1 MRWRALLI
9 GVAVVAASV
18 VCVRLGLWQWGRYQH
33 KRALNRAERVALAL
47 PPARLEHAR
56 GLPDSLLGHR
66 VALRGAYDE
75 RHQVLLGGMIH
86 TGEAGVHVI
95 TPMLLEGDSVAVL
108 VDRGWLP
115 AADGVHARPQDF
127 PEPGLHEVMGF
138 ADTLG
143 TGAGVAAVA
152 LEADSVSVYSADQLD
167 YAPLATALAIPLA
180 RYYVRELPSAG
191 APSLP
196 RREAP
201 EPHEENMHLSY
212 AVQWF
217 AFAIVFLVGPAAL
230 AWSRRRKSLA
240 VASPKA

>member
-18 VCVRLGLWQWGRYQH
+18 VCVRLGLWQWSRYEH
-33 KRALNRAERVALAL
+33 KHALNRAERAVLAL
-47 PPARLEHAR
+47 PPSRLEHPR
-56 GLPDSLLGHR
+56 TLPDTLLGRR
-66 VALRGAYDE
+66 VALRGTFDE
-75 RHQVLLGGMIH
+75 RHQVLLAGMIH
-86 TGEAGVHVI
+86 TGEPGVHVI
-95 TPMLLEGDSVAVL
+95 TPLVLDGDSIAVL

-115 AADGVHARPQDF
+115 AADAVHARPQDF
-127 PEPGLHEVMGF
+127 PEPGAREVMGF

-143 TGAGVAAVA
+143 SASKDSAVV
-152 LEADSVSVYSADQLD
+152 LETDSVRVFSVAQLD
-167 YAPLATALAIPLA
+167 YAPLAAALAIPLA
-180 RYYVRELPSAG
+180 RYYVRELPSAS

-196 RREAP
+196 RREEP

-240 VASPKA
+240 GAQPKA

>member
-9 GVAVVAASV
+9 GVAVVAASAT
-18 VCVRLGLWQWGRYQH
+18 CVRLSLWQWSRYEH

-47 PPARLEHAR
+47 PPSRLGHAR
-56 GLPDSLLGHR
+56 ALPDSLLGRR
-66 VALRGAYDE
+66 VALRGTFDE
-75 RHQVLLGGMIH
+75 RRQVLLAGMIH

-95 TPMLLEGDSVAVL
+95 TPLVLEEDSVAVL

-115 AADGVHARPQDF
+115 AADAVHARPQDF
-127 PEPGLHEVMGF
+127 PEPGMREVMGF

-143 TGAGVAAVA
+143 SASQDSTVV
-152 LEADSVSVYSADQLD
+152 LEADSVRVFSAAQLD
-167 YAPLATALAIPLA
+167 YAPLAAALAIPLA
-180 RYYVRELPSAG
+180 RYYVRELPSAS

-217 AFAIVFLVGPAAL
+217 AFAVVFLVGPATL
-230 AWSRRRKSLA
+230 AWSRRRKALA
-240 VASPKA
+240 GTGTKP